1 MKRSNIESSLK
12 RFLKRKVTITLG
24 MVVAFL
30 ITGTIGYG
38 EDKYEVAEGKTKV
51 YTITEGNGKPKIIG
65 GWNYTKDSADKN
77 ADYLDKDTNI
87 TLESG
92 IVDELIGGNHLKN
105 TGSKDTYISKIGN
118 TSVTMKDGTVQYLV
132 GGSKSNGT
140 NADITNGTTKVV
152 VSGGTIGDTKAGVKA
167 ALIGGNYIKSTSN
180 QGTPIKA
187 VSGGTDVT
195 IKGGTFKNRVIGGS
209 FAETYGTPV
218 SGLTVEDKE
227 TNLKITGG
235 IFNDIVI
242 GGGAAAGNGNTST
255 VETSN
260 LKITGGTFNTN
271 VYAGGA
277 ALISGTG
284 QNDLGTAK
292 VTNSNLTID
301 GTNGNLIFKDSAIY
315 AGGLNSSV
323 SGKTTLTLTNLTR
336 DMFGEK
342 AGIYGGSR
350 AESAGVLIEDGDTE
364 INISNSSL
372 YADVRGGGFASGKG
386 SKVSA
391 KSSIVTVENS
401 SVAGYEDNNN
411 NTWTGRVFGAGRA
424 EGGDSYEQGYAE
436 VVINNVDGVTYN
448 IDENGNISNST
459 GARIYGGGQIWRKN
473 DGTYPEA
480 SQLKVGSTKVTIDGE
495 KTALAEVFGGSI
507 ISGTGNKGTVSVGS
521 TEVIINGGKIVDYV
535 VGGNNTNHFGYSVV
549 GIEAEGGKHKYAA
562 NKKEYNDGSTNITI
576 NGGDMLEANIVG
588 GSLADFAYLGQTTDR
603 KAIVYGDT
611 NINVNGGKLGLV
623 IGGGEALF
631 SYSLEEGGS
640 GEGSGPESNV
650 IGTTNVNIAGGEV
663 LEDIIGG
670 GYAYSTAN
678 DGVKDGFP
686 VIPLSSTAN
695 VEGTTNIKVY
705 KGTMEGNIYGG
716 GYVHSVKDSALSST
730 ANVTGTTNINISGG
744 TISGDIYGGG
754 YAYGKTTEA
763 NVIGDTNIT
772 ISGGDIKGDIYVGG
786 VAENGGT
793 ADVTGNATVTFL
805 NGSNLD
811 GSNHVYGLIKNIG
824 TDGISDDAK
833 TDSKSTLA
841 FGNDTEKFDGTFEG
855 AFSDFD
861 VLRTGK
867 GSVVTIG
874 KLDGNN
880 INKNITITGSG
891 RIETSIDN
899 GVGNMALT
907 GGTLAAD
914 TINLGSK
921 TLTLSDKGIL
931 ETKSKNIFTN
941 ALDTEATT
949 VKDSGAVKTDNSI
962 VYDGGSVALNDDKYN
977 LDYLTSAIA
986 AMKDKSTSKTS
997 ILMLGTL
1004 VNTAGD
1010 IQEEIDIDT
1019 AAGMGD
1025 SALLDNVTVKVG
1037 EKNTSLVIG
1046 DTSGT
1051 LAESAASTNN
1061 NLNASALDFSASAT
1075 AEGENSIA
1083 IKKDSKLVLG
1093 GSSDGELVTVEGS
1106 AAADKVRINVE
1117 DGTLVLGSALSSG
1130 ANQTL
1135 SAGVT
1140 IGSSVGADGSEGTS
1154 GILEVNAGNQTVTGT
1169 ITNEKGTI
1177 AVNENATLNVET
1189 VVNKGTLSVAGDA
1202 VITKLTGEAES
1213 TITVGD
1219 SSSAGTLVV
1228 EELQLNGGKIFLDPA
1243 WKDGE
1248 NLMGNASKGALNF
1261 SDNIDGHIAVGQ
1273 NSVLVIG
1280 AKDTDWAEKAFEN
1293 SGLKWKDDITAALAI
1308 KGNQTLVTLGAD
1320 VTYDESGTSAGSI
1333 NVDGNLTGHNEEN
1346 YKEAGNLNFAANSLL
1361 IVDVGSLNGGA
1372 AISGVTNL
1380 NVDKT
1385 SKLYLENATAGT
1397 HTIVSGTETGANIA
1411 KDSSSGWSDE
1421 NISSSDR
1428 MLNVSGATVGNDF
1441 IVNATAQKAQDVL
1454 LGVVVPN
1461 MINNIWETR
1470 ENTNTSNEGIRFL
1483 SLAVDNKVIAD
1494 TAEAVRTINS
1504 AVQISAAGVV
1514 NRTAID
1520 TVRRTSD
1527 TAINNLSL
1535 KNESNVKEGLWAEM
1549 SYGSTDVS
1557 GVKIGNTD
1565 TEYNGRYEGIS
1576 VGSNFKIWENGAL
1589 GGAFHY
1595 VSGENKSDEGVSRT
1609 KNEYEYFGLSLYNN
1623 WRQGNFNIIGDLGYS
1638 MGDNEIKQDT
1648 SIAGRIK
1655 ADVDTEVLTAGIKG
1669 EYLIQQDNFNIVPYA
1684 GLRYV
1689 RLNVDSFDTKNGSGK
1704 MFHTEKEDAD
1714 LFLVPMGVNI
1724 STQAVNQSGWTVKP
1738 KLDLAYIGTL
1748 GDKKSETKVG
1758 VAGYSAMDEI
1768 KVNMADS
1775 SAFSGS
1781 LGVEF
1786 KKDNKTFEV
1795 GYSLYSSKHETEN
1808 RGTMSFKYNF

>member
-38 EDKYEVAEGKTKV
+38 ADDIVAQGATNAYTATEVGS
-51 YTITEGNGKPKIIG
+51 GNPKIIG

-77 ADYLDKDTNI
+77 ADHSGKDTNI
-87 TLESG
+87 TLVSG
-92 IVDELIGGNHLKN
+92 TVDELIGGNHLKD
-105 TGSKDTYISKIGN
+105 TGSTDAYTSKIGN
-118 TSVTMKDGTVQYLV
+118 TSVTMNGGTVQYLV

-140 NADITNGTTKVV
+140 NADIENGTTTVV
-152 VSGGTIGDTKAGVKA
+152 VEGGTIGKADPKGVTKA
-167 ALIGGNYIKSTSN
+167 ALIGGNYIKSTSG
-180 QGTPIKA
+180 QGTSITAKTD
-187 VSGGTDVT
+187 GTNVT
-195 IKGGTFKNRVIGGS
+195 ITGGTFNNKVIGGS
-209 FAETYGTPV
+209 FVDTYGSPV
-218 SGLTVEDKE
+218 VGMSVTDEK
-227 TNLKITGG
+227 TNLVISGG
-235 IFNDIVI
+235 TFNDIVI

-255 VETSN
+255 VVTSN
-260 LKITGGTFNTN
+260 LEITGGTFNAN
-271 VYAGGA
+271 IYAGGA
-277 ALISGTG
+277 AL
-284 QNDLGTAK
+284 NLGTAT
-292 VTNSNLTID
+292 VTESNLAIN
-301 GTNGNLIFKDSAIY
+301 GSSGNLKLNGAIY
-315 AGGLNSSV
+315 AGGLDSSV
-323 SGKTTLTLTNLTR
+323 SGKTTLNLKNLTQ
-336 DMFGEK
+336 DMFGK
-342 AGIYGGSR
+342 KVGIYGGSK
-350 AESAGVLIEDGDTE
+350 AESAGVSIEDGDIE
-364 INISNSSL
+364 INVSSSDI
-372 YADVRGGGFASGKG
+372 YGDVRGGGGAFGVK
-386 SKVSA
+386 SKVKA
-391 KSSIVTVENS
+391 GNSIVIVEDS
-401 SVAGYEDNNN
+401 SVAGYEDSNRNA
-411 NTWTGRVFGAGRA
+411 WTGRIFGTGIVQ
-424 EGGDSYEQGYAE
+424 GGDLYKQESAE

-448 IDENGNISNST
+448 IDEDGKVSNTT
-459 GARIYGGGQIWRKN
+459 GACVYGGGQNYR
-473 DGTYPEA
+473 DGGTDN

-495 KTALAEVFGGSI
+495 NTALAEVYGGSI
-507 ISGTGNKGTVSVGS
+507 ISGTGNKGTALVE
-521 TEVIINGGKIVDYV
+521 TTDITINDGKIVDYV
-535 VGGNNTNHFGYSVV
+535 VGGNNSNQFGYSVV
-549 GIEAEGGKHKYAA
+549 GVESDASNERDFYADGKY
-562 NKKEYNDGSTNITI
+562 YNDGSTNITI
-576 NGGDMLEANIVG
+576 NGGDLSEAKIIG
-588 GSLADFAYLGQTTDR
+588 GSLTDYIYLGQTTDR

-623 IGGGEALF
+623 VGGGEALF
-631 SYSLEEGGS
+631 SYYTGTETGKDTA
-640 GEGSGPESNV
+640 PESNV
-650 IGTTNVNIAGGEV
+650 IGTTNINITGGSIANV
-663 LEDIIGG
+663 IGG
-670 GYAYSTAN
+670 GYAYSSAN
-678 DGVKDGFP
+678 GKG
-686 VIPLSSTAN
+686 ITPLGS
-695 VEGTTNIKVY
+695 I
-705 KGTMEGNIYGG
+705 
-716 GYVHSVKDSALSST
+716 

-772 ISGGDIKGDIYVGG
+772 ISGGDIKGDIYAGG
-786 VAENGGT
+786 LSEDEGKV
-793 ADVTGNATVTFL
+793 DVTGNATVTFL
-805 NGSNLD
+805 NGSTFAKN
-811 GSNHVYGLIKNIG
+811 VYGLGK
-824 TDGISDDAK
+824 DASE
-833 TDSKSTLA
+833 TSKSTLA

-899 GVGNMALT
+899 GVGNIALT

-941 ALDTEATT
+941 ALDTDGKTT
-949 VKDSGAVKTDNSI
+949 ESGAVKTDNSI

-977 LDYLTSAIA
+977 LDYLTKAIA
-986 AMKDKSTSKTS
+986 AMGERNTTDTKNKTT

-1004 VNTAGD
+1004 VDEVGN
-1010 IQEEIDIDT
+1010 IKEEIDIDT
-1019 AAGMGD
+1019 AAGLGEN
-1025 SALLDNVTVKVG
+1025 ALLDNVTTNVG
-1037 EKNTSLVIG
+1037 DGNSTLVIG
-1046 DTSGT
+1046 DTSKTDKGT
-1051 LAESAASTNN
+1051 VSTGS
-1061 NLNASALDFSASAT
+1061 NLNASTLDFST
-1075 AEGENSIA
+1075 LGVGNEEKTITIKNEN
-1083 IKKDSKLVLG
+1083 SKLVLG
-1093 GSSDGELVTVEGS
+1093 GTKDGELVTVEGS
-1106 AAADKVRINVE
+1106 AAADKVKINVE

-1154 GILEVNAGNQTVTGT
+1154 GTLEVNAGNQTVTGE
-1169 ITNEKGTI
+1169 IKNNETGTV
-1177 AVNENATLNVET
+1177 AVNKDAALTAAE
-1189 VVNKGTLSVAGDA
+1189 VVNNGTLSVAGDA
-1202 VITKLTGEAES
+1202 VITKLTGGEKS
-1213 TITVGD
+1213 IITVGD

-1228 EELQLNGGKIFLDPA
+1228 EKLQLNGGKIFLDPA

-1308 KGNQTLVTLGAD
+1308 KGNQTLGTLGTVATND
-1320 VTYDESGTSAGSI
+1320 VGQGSGTSAGSI
-1333 NVDGNLTGHNEEN
+1333 NVDGSLTGHKEGN

-1557 GVKIGNTD
+1557 GIKIGNTD

-1689 RLNVDSFDTKNGSGK
+1689 RLNVDSFDTKNGNGK

-1714 LFLVPMGVNI
+1714 LFLVPVGVNI

>member
-105 TGSKDTYISKIGN
+105 TGSTDTYISKIGN

-631 SYSLEEGGS
+631 SYSLEEGGK
-640 GEGSGPESNV
+640 GKGSGPESNV
-650 IGTTNVNIAGGEV
+650 IGTTNIKIAGGEV

-678 DGVKDGFP
+678 GAN
-686 VIPLSSTAN
+686 ITLLSSTAN
-695 VEGTTNIKVY
+695 VEGTTNIKVS

-730 ANVTGTTNINISGG
+730 ANVKGTTNINISGG

-763 NVIGDTNIT
+763 NVDGDTNIT
-772 ISGGDIKGDIYVGG
+772 ISGGDIKGDIYAGG
-786 VAENGGT
+786 LAENGGT

-811 GSNHVYGLIKNIG
+811 GSNHVYGLIKNIV

-841 FGNDTEKFDGTFEG
+841 FGNDKEKFVGTFG
-855 AFSDFD
+855 GTFSDFD

-867 GSVVTIG
+867 DSKVTIG
-874 KLDGNN
+874 ELNGNN

-899 GVGNMALT
+899 GVGNIALT

-941 ALDTEATT
+941 ALDTDGKTT
-949 VKDSGAVKTDNSI
+949 ESGAVKTDNSI

-977 LDYLTSAIA
+977 LDYLTKAIA
-986 AMKDKSTSKTS
+986 AMGERNTTDTKNKTT

-1004 VNTAGD
+1004 VDEVGN
-1010 IQEEIDIDT
+1010 IKEEIDIDT
-1019 AAGMGD
+1019 AAGLGEN
-1025 SALLDNVTVKVG
+1025 ALLDNVTTNVG
-1037 EKNTSLVIG
+1037 DGNSTLVIG
-1046 DTSGT
+1046 DTSKTDKGT
-1051 LAESAASTNN
+1051 VSTGS
-1061 NLNASALDFSASAT
+1061 NLNASTLDFST
-1075 AEGENSIA
+1075 LGVGNEEKTITIKNEN
-1083 IKKDSKLVLG
+1083 SKLVLG
-1093 GSSDGELVTVEGS
+1093 GTKDGELVTVEGS
-1106 AAADKVRINVE
+1106 AAADKVKINVE

-1140 IGSSVGADGSEGTS
+1140 IGKEDGTS
-1154 GILEVNAGNQTVTGT
+1154 GTLEVNAGNQTVTGT

-1202 VITKLTGEAES
+1202 VITKLTGEAKS
-1213 TITVGD
+1213 IITVGD
-1219 SSSAGTLVV
+1219 NASAGTLVV
-1228 EELQLNGGKIFLDPA
+1228 EKLQLNGGKIFLDPA

-1333 NVDGNLTGHNEEN
+1333 NVDGNLTGHSNGN
-1346 YKEAGNLNFAANSLL
+1346 YKDAGNLNFAANSLL

-1397 HTIVSGTETGANIA
+1397 HTIIAGTEAGANIA
-1411 KDSSSGWSDE
+1411 EDSSSGWSDE

-1428 MLNVSGATVGNDF
+1428 MLKLKGTGTNNGYKVE
-1441 IVNATAQKAQDVL
+1441 ATAQKAQDIL

-1483 SLAVDNKVIAD
+1483 SLAVNNEVIAD

-1514 NRTAID
+1514 NRTAIN

-1565 TEYNGRYEGIS
+1565 TEYNGSYKGVS
-1576 VGSNFKIWENGAL
+1576 VGSNFKTWENGAL

-1689 RLNVDSFDTKNGSGK
+1689 RLNVDSFDTKNGNGK

-1714 LFLVPMGVNI
+1714 LFLVPVGVNI
-1724 STQAVNQSGWTVKP
+1724 STQAINQSGWTVKP

>member
-12 RFLKRKVTITLG
+12 RFLKRKVTITMG

-30 ITGTIGYG
+30 ITGMIGYG
-38 EDKYEVAEGKTKV
+38 ENLTV
-51 YTITEGNGKPKIIG
+51 TEDTAAQGTQSFYIGNNADAKIIG

-77 ADYLDKDTNI
+77 AAHSDKDTNI
-87 TLESG
+87 TLTSG

-105 TGSKDTYISKIGN
+105 TGSTDTYISKIGN
-118 TSVTMKDGTVQYLV
+118 TSVTMNGGTVQYLV

-140 NADITNGTTKVV
+140 NADIENGTTTVV
-152 VSGGTIGDTKAGVKA
+152 VEGGTIGKADPKGVTKA

-218 SGLTVEDKE
+218 GGLTVEDKE
-227 TNLKITGG
+227 TNLKISGG

-242 GGGAAAGNGNTST
+242 GGGAAAGSGNTST
-255 VETSN
+255 VVTSN
-260 LKITGGTFNTN
+260 LEITGGTFGSKTSSTN
-271 VYAGGA
+271 IFAGGA
-277 ALISGTG
+277 AFDSGTATV
-284 QNDLGTAK
+284 NE
-292 VTNSNLTID
+292 SNLTID
-301 GTNGNLIFKDSAIY
+301 GSDKNLNLLFANNGIY
-315 AGGLNSSV
+315 AGGLNSGV
-323 SGKTTLTLTNLTR
+323 SKKTTLTLKNLTE
-336 DMFGEK
+336 DMFGIK

-350 AESAGVLIEDGDTE
+350 AESTGVSIEDGDTE
-364 INISNSSL
+364 INISNSYL
-372 YADVRGGGFASGKG
+372 YADVYGGGRSSGAG
-386 SKVSA
+386 SILKAGKSKITVSN
-391 KSSIVTVENS
+391 T
-401 SVAGYEDNNN
+401 SVSGYENTGT
-411 NTWTGRVFGAGRA
+411 TWTGRIFGAGYIR
-424 EGGDSYEQGYAE
+424 GGSLYEQKSTE
-436 VVINNVDGVTYN
+436 VVINNVIGVTY
-448 IDENGNISNST
+448 DKESEEISNLE
-459 GARIYGGGQIWRKN
+459 GARVYGGGYNYK
-473 DGTYPEA
+473 DGTEDKA
-480 SQLKVGSTKVTIDGE
+480 QLKVGSTSVTINGKD
-495 KTALAEVFGGSI
+495 TALAEVHGGSL
-507 ISGTGNKGTVSVGS
+507 TANTYNKGTAVTGKTDV
-521 TEVIINGGKIVDYV
+521 TINDGKIVNYV
-535 VGGNNTNHFGYSVV
+535 IGGNNSNWNGYSVIGNEV
-549 GIEAEGGKHKYAA
+549 ESESGNLYVNGKRYT
-562 NKKEYNDGSTNITI
+562 DGSTNITI
-576 NGGDMLEANIVG
+576 NGGDMSTAQVIG
-588 GSLADFAYLGQTTDR
+588 GSLTDYAGNYES
-603 KAIVYGDT
+603 KDKVIHDAIVYGTT
-611 NINVNGGKLGLV
+611 NIDVKGGKLGLL
-623 IGGGEALF
+623 IGGGKAEYSNTEA
-631 SYSLEEGGS
+631 
-640 GEGSGPESNV
+640 PESSSPEVYPTTSNV
-650 IGTTNVNIAGGEV
+650 IGTTNINITGGNL
-663 LEDIIGG
+663 LENIIGG
-670 GYAYSTAN
+670 GYAYSN
-678 DGVKDGFP
+678 QK
-686 VIPLSSTAN
+686 
-695 VEGTTNIKVY
+695 
-705 KGTMEGNIYGG
+705 
-716 GYVHSVKDSALSST
+716 YVGST

-754 YAYGKTTEA
+754 YADGSSTTA
-763 NVIGDTNIT
+763 NVDGDTNIT
-772 ISGGDIKGDIYVGG
+772 ISGGDIKGNIYAGG
-786 VAENGGT
+786 LTENGGT

-805 NGSNLD
+805 TGSTFK
-811 GSNHVYGLIKNIG
+811 NHVSGLIKN
-824 TDGISDDAK
+824 TATEEMDAK
-833 TDSKSTLA
+833 PKTEANSTLA

-867 GSVVTIG
+867 GSKVIIG
-874 KLDGNN
+874 ELNGSN

-899 GVGNMALT
+899 GVGNIALS

-921 TLTLSDKGIL
+921 KLTLSDKGIL

-1202 VITKLTGEAES
+1202 VIKTLTGEANS

-1219 SSSAGTLVV
+1219 SSSAGKLVV
-1228 EELQLNGGKIFLDPA
+1228 EELQLNGGKMFLDPA

-1308 KGNQTLVTLGAD
+1308 KGNQTLGTLGAVATND
-1320 VTYDESGTSAGSI
+1320 VGQGSGTSAGSI
-1333 NVDGNLTGHNEEN
+1333 NVDGSLTGHNEEN

-1380 NVDKT
+1380 NVAKT

-1411 KDSSSGWSDE
+1411 EDSSSGWSDE

-1428 MLNVSGATVGNDF
+1428 MLKLKGTGTNNGYKVE
-1441 IVNATAQKAQDVL
+1441 ATAQKAQDVL

-1470 ENTNTSNEGIRFL
+1470 VNTNTSNEGIRFL
-1483 SLAVDNKVIAD
+1483 SLAVDDKVIAD
-1494 TAEAVRTINS
+1494 TEEAVRTINS

-1557 GVKIGNTD
+1557 GIKIGNTD

-1689 RLNVDSFDTKNGSGK
+1689 RLNVDSFDTKNGNGK

-1714 LFLVPMGVNI
+1714 LFLVPVGVNI

-1775 SAFSGS
+1775 STFSGS

>member
-105 TGSKDTYISKIGN
+105 TGSTDTYISKIGN

-140 NADITNGTTKVV
+140 NANIENGITTVV
-152 VSGGTIGDTKAGVKA
+152 VNGGTIGTADPKGVTKA
-167 ALIGGNYIKSTSN
+167 ALIGGNYIKSKDGYGTSITAKTA
-180 QGTPIKA
+180 GTNVII
-187 VSGGTDVT
+187 TDET
-195 IKGGTFKNRVIGGS
+195 LNNKLTFNNKVIGGS
-209 FAETYGTPV
+209 FVDTYGTPAK
-218 SGLTVEDKE
+218 GMTVEDKE

-242 GGGAAAGNGNTST
+242 GGGAAAGSGNTST
-255 VETSN
+255 VGTSN
-260 LKITGGTFNTN
+260 LEITGGTFNTN

-631 SYSLEEGGS
+631 SYSLEEGGK
-640 GEGSGPESNV
+640 GKGSGPESNV
-650 IGTTNVNIAGGEV
+650 IGTTN
-663 LEDIIGG
+663 
-670 GYAYSTAN
+670 
-678 DGVKDGFP
+678 
-686 VIPLSSTAN
+686 
-695 VEGTTNIKVY
+695 IKVS

-730 ANVTGTTNINISGG
+730 ANVKGTTNINISGG

-763 NVIGDTNIT
+763 KVDGDTNIT
-772 ISGGDIKGDIYVGG
+772 ISGGDIKGNIYAGG
-786 VAENGGT
+786 LAENGGT

-805 NGSNLD
+805 NGSTFAKN
-811 GSNHVYGLIKNIG
+811 VYGLGK
-824 TDGISDDAK
+824 DASE
-833 TDSKSTLA
+833 TSKSTLA
-841 FGNDTEKFDGTFEG
+841 FGNDKEKFVGTFEG

-867 GSVVTIG
+867 GSKVIIG
-874 KLDGNN
+874 ELNGSN

-899 GVGNMALT
+899 GVGNIALT

-914 TINLGSK
+914 TINLESK

-941 ALDTEATT
+941 ALDTDGKTT
-949 VKDSGAVKTDNSI
+949 ESGAVKTGNSI
-962 VYDGGSVALNDDKYN
+962 VYNGGSVALNDDKYN
-977 LDYLTSAIA
+977 LDYLKTAIE
-986 AMKDKSTSKTS
+986 AMKNKNETDKNNKTT

-1004 VNTAGD
+1004 VDEVGD
-1010 IQEEIDIDT
+1010 IKGDISIEE
-1019 AAGMGD
+1019 AAGLGEN
-1025 SALLDNVTVKVG
+1025 ALLDNVTTNVG
-1037 EKNTSLVIG
+1037 DGNSTLVIG
-1046 DTSGT
+1046 DTSETDKGT
-1051 LAESAASTNN
+1051 VSIGS
-1061 NLNASALDFSASAT
+1061 NLNASTLNFAGSETGDK
-1075 AEGENSIA
+1075 SITISNA
-1083 IKKDSKLVLG
+1083 DSKLVLG

-1106 AAADKVRINVE
+1106 AAAEKVKINVE

-1140 IGSSVGADGSEGTS
+1140 IGSSSSGTS
-1154 GILEVNAGNQTVTGT
+1154 GTLEVNAGNQTVRGE
-1169 ITNEKGTI
+1169 IKNESGTI
-1177 AVNENATLNVET
+1177 AVNENAVLNAGTITNTSGT
-1189 VVNKGTLSVAGDA
+1189 VAVNKDAALNATKVENNGTLSVAGDA
-1202 VITKLTGEAES
+1202 VITELIGGADS

-1219 SSSAGTLVV
+1219 SGSAGTLVV
-1228 EELQLNGGKIFLDPA
+1228 ETLELKGGKMFLDPA

-1308 KGNQTLVTLGAD
+1308 KGNQTLGTLGAA
-1320 VTYDESGTSAGSI
+1320 VIYGGSETNVGSI
-1333 NVDGNLTGHNEEN
+1333 NVDGSLTGHSNGN
-1346 YKEAGNLNFAANSLL
+1346 YKDAGNLNFAANSLL

-1380 NVDKT
+1380 NVAKT
-1385 SKLYLENATAGT
+1385 SKLYLENATAGI
-1397 HTIVSGTETGANIA
+1397 HTIVSGTQETAIGAN
-1411 KDSSSGWSDE
+1411 DSSSGWSDE

-1428 MLNVSGATVGNDF
+1428 MLKLKGTGTNNGYKVE
-1441 IVNATAQKAQDVL
+1441 ATAQKAQDVL

-1483 SLAVDNKVIAD
+1483 SLAVNNEVIAD

-1565 TEYNGRYEGIS
+1565 TEYNGRYKGVS
-1576 VGSNFKIWENGAL
+1576 VGSNFKTWENGAL

-1595 VSGENKSDEGVSRT
+1595 VLGENKSDEGVSRT

-1689 RLNVDSFDTKNGSGK
+1689 RLNVDSFDTKNGNGK

-1714 LFLVPMGVNI
+1714 LFLVPVGVNI
-1724 STQAVNQSGWTVKP
+1724 STQAVNQNGWTVKP

>member
-12 RFLKRKVTITLG
+12 RFLKRKVTITMG

-38 EDKYEVAEGKTKV
+38 EDKYEVAEGETKV
-51 YTITEGNGKPKIIG
+51 YTITEENGKPKIIG
-65 GWNYTKDSADKN
+65 GWNYT
-77 ADYLDKDTNI
+77 TNTNQVEDHSSTNTSI
-87 TLESG
+87 TLTSG

-105 TGSKDTYISKIGN
+105 TGSTDTYISKIGN
-118 TSVTMKDGTVQYLV
+118 TSVTMNGGTVQYLI

-140 NADITNGTTKVV
+140 NANIENGTTTIVV
-152 VSGGTIGDTKAGVKA
+152 NGGTIGEASANT

-218 SGLTVEDKE
+218 GGLTVEDKE
-227 TNLKITGG
+227 TNLKI
-235 IFNDIVI
+235 
-242 GGGAAAGNGNTST
+242 S
-255 VETSN
+255 
-260 LKITGGTFNTN
+260 GGTFNAN
-271 VYAGGA
+271 IYAGGA
-277 ALISGTG
+277 ALNSGTA
-284 QNDLGTAK
+284 T
-292 VTNSNLTID
+292 VTESNLAIN
-301 GTNGNLIFKDSAIY
+301 GSSGNLKLNGAIY
-315 AGGLNSSV
+315 AGGLDSSV
-323 SGKTTLTLTNLTR
+323 SGKTTLNLKNLTQ
-336 DMFGEK
+336 DMFGK
-342 AGIYGGSR
+342 KVGIYGGSK
-350 AESAGVLIEDGDTE
+350 AESAGVSIEDGDIE
-364 INISNSSL
+364 INVSSSDI
-372 YADVRGGGFASGKG
+372 YGDVRGGGGAFGVK
-386 SKVSA
+386 SKVKA
-391 KSSIVTVENS
+391 GNSIVIVEDS
-401 SVAGYEDNNN
+401 SVAGYEDSNRNA
-411 NTWTGRVFGAGRA
+411 WTGRIFGAGIVQ
-424 EGGDSYEQGYAE
+424 GGDLYKQESAE

-448 IDENGNISNST
+448 IDEDGKVSNTT
-459 GARIYGGGQIWRKN
+459 GACVYGGGQNYR
-473 DGTYPEA
+473 DGGTDN

-495 KTALAEVFGGSI
+495 NTALAEVYGGSI
-507 ISGTGNKGTVSVGS
+507 ISGTGNKGTALVE
-521 TEVIINGGKIVDYV
+521 TTDITINDGKIVDYV
-535 VGGNNTNHFGYSVV
+535 VGGNNSNQFGCSVV
-549 GIEAEGGKHKYAA
+549 GVESDASNERDFYADGKY
-562 NKKEYNDGSTNITI
+562 YNDGSTNITI
-576 NGGDMLEANIVG
+576 NGGDLSEAKIIG
-588 GSLADFAYLGQTTDR
+588 GSLTDYIYLGQTTDR

-623 IGGGEALF
+623 VGGGEALF
-631 SYSLEEGGS
+631 SYYTGTETGKDTA
-640 GEGSGPESNV
+640 PESNV
-650 IGTTNVNIAGGEV
+650 IGTTNINITGGSIANV
-663 LEDIIGG
+663 IGG
-670 GYAYSTAN
+670 GYAYSSAN
-678 DGVKDGFP
+678 GKG
-686 VIPLSSTAN
+686 ITPLGS
-695 VEGTTNIKVY
+695 I
-705 KGTMEGNIYGG
+705 
-716 GYVHSVKDSALSST
+716 
-730 ANVTGTTNINISGG
+730 ANVTGTTNINISAG
-744 TISGDIYGGG
+744 TIQGNIYGGG
-754 YAYGKTTEA
+754 YADGSSTTA

-772 ISGGDIKGDIYVGG
+772 ISGGDIKGNIYAGG
-786 VAENGGT
+786 LAENGGT

-805 NGSNLD
+805 NGSTFAKN
-811 GSNHVYGLIKNIG
+811 VYGLGK
-824 TDGISDDAK
+824 DASE
-833 TDSKSTLA
+833 TSKSTLA

-867 GSVVTIG
+867 GSKVIIG
-874 KLDGNN
+874 ELNGSN

-931 ETKSKNIFTN
+931 ETKSENIFTN

-949 VKDSGAVKTDNSI
+949 VKDSGDVRTGDSI
-962 VYDGGSVALNDDKYN
+962 VYTGGSVALNDSKYN
-977 LDYLTSAIA
+977 LDYLTKAIE
-986 AMKDKSTSKTS
+986 AMKKKSENKTS

-1004 VNTAGD
+1004 VNIDGTVKD
-1010 IQEEIDIDT
+1010 ELTFEE

-1025 SALLDNVTVKVG
+1025 SALLDNVTVKVEG
-1037 EKNTSLVIG
+1037 NTSLVIG
-1046 DTSGT
+1046 DKTDEDNT
-1051 LAESAASTNN
+1051 ASTDGS
-1061 NLNASALDFSASAT
+1061 LNASNLNFKDT
-1075 AEGENSIA
+1075 GENGNSITIDNA
-1083 IKKDSKLVLG
+1083 ESKLVFG
-1093 GSSDGELVTVEGS
+1093 GSGDGELVTVGGE
-1106 AAADKVRINVE
+1106 AKAENVSI
-1117 DGTLVLGSALSSG
+1117 DVKKGTLVLGSALSSG

-1140 IGSSVGADGSEGTS
+1140 IGSSSSGTS
-1154 GILEVNAGNQTVTGT
+1154 GTLEVNAGNQTVTGE
-1169 ITNEKGTI
+1169 IKNNETGTV
-1177 AVNENATLNVET
+1177 AVNKDAALTAAE
-1189 VVNKGTLSVAGDA
+1189 VVNNGTLSVAGDA
-1202 VITKLTGEAES
+1202 VITKLTGGEKS
-1213 TITVGD
+1213 IITVGD

-1228 EELQLNGGKIFLDPA
+1228 ETLELKGGKMFLDPA

-1308 KGNQTLVTLGAD
+1308 KGNQTLGTLGTVATND
-1320 VTYDESGTSAGSI
+1320 VGQGSGTSAGSI
-1333 NVDGNLTGHNEEN
+1333 NVDGSLTGHKEGN

-1380 NVDKT
+1380 NVAKT

-1411 KDSSSGWSDE
+1411 EDSSSGWSDE

-1428 MLNVSGATVGNDF
+1428 MLKLKGTGTNNGYKVE
-1441 IVNATAQKAQDVL
+1441 ATAQKAQDVL

-1470 ENTNTSNEGIRFL
+1470 VNTNTSNEGIRFL
-1483 SLAVDNKVIAD
+1483 SLAVDDKVIAD
-1494 TAEAVRTINS
+1494 TEEAVRTINS

-1648 SIAGRIK
+1648 SVIGRIK

-1689 RLNVDSFDTKNGSGK
+1689 RLNVDSFDTKNGNGK

-1714 LFLVPMGVNI
+1714 LFLVPVGVNI

>member
-12 RFLKRKVTITLG
+12 RFLKRKVTITMG

-38 EDKYEVAEGKTKV
+38 EDKYEVAEGETKV
-51 YTITEGNGKPKIIG
+51 YTITEENGKPKIIG

-77 ADYLDKDTNI
+77 ADHSGKDTNI
-87 TLESG
+87 TLVSG
-92 IVDELIGGNHLKN
+92 TVDELIGGNHLKD
-105 TGSKDTYISKIGN
+105 TGSTDAYTSKIGN
-118 TSVTMKDGTVQYLV
+118 TSVTMNGGTVQYLV

-140 NADITNGTTKVV
+140 NADIENGTTTVV
-152 VSGGTIGDTKAGVKA
+152 VEGGTIGKADPKGVTKA
-167 ALIGGNYIKSTSN
+167 ALIGGNYIKSTSG
-180 QGTPIKA
+180 QGTSITPKTD
-187 VSGGTDVT
+187 GTNVT
-195 IKGGTFKNRVIGGS
+195 ITGGTFNNKVIGGS
-209 FAETYGTPV
+209 FVDTYGSPV
-218 SGLTVEDKE
+218 VGMSITDEK
-227 TNLKITGG
+227 TNLVISGG
-235 IFNDIVI
+235 TFNDIVI

-255 VETSN
+255 VVTSN
-260 LKITGGTFNTN
+260 LEITGGTFNAN
-271 VYAGGA
+271 IYAGGA
-277 ALISGTG
+277 ALNSGTA
-284 QNDLGTAK
+284 T
-292 VTNSNLTID
+292 VTESNLAIN
-301 GTNGNLIFKDSAIY
+301 GSSGNLKLNGAIY
-315 AGGLNSSV
+315 AGGLDSSV
-323 SGKTTLTLTNLTR
+323 SGKTTLNLKNLTQ
-336 DMFGEK
+336 DMFGK
-342 AGIYGGSR
+342 KVGIYGGSK
-350 AESAGVLIEDGDTE
+350 AESAGVSIEDGDIE
-364 INISNSSL
+364 INVSSSDI
-372 YADVRGGGFASGKG
+372 YGDVRGGGGAFGVK
-386 SKVSA
+386 SKVKA
-391 KSSIVTVENS
+391 GNSIVIVEDS
-401 SVAGYEDNNN
+401 SVAGYEDSNRNA
-411 NTWTGRVFGAGRA
+411 WTGRIFGTGIVQ
-424 EGGDSYEQGYAE
+424 GGDLYKQESAE

-448 IDENGNISNST
+448 IDEDGKVSNTT
-459 GARIYGGGQIWRKN
+459 GACVYGGGQNFRYG
-473 DGTYPEA
+473 GTDN

-495 KTALAEVFGGSI
+495 NTALAKVYGGSI
-507 ISGTGNKGTVSVGS
+507 ISGTGNKGTALVE
-521 TEVIINGGKIVDYV
+521 TTDITINDGKIVDYV
-535 VGGNNTNHFGYSVV
+535 VGGNNSNQFGYSVV
-549 GIEAEGGKHKYAA
+549 GVESDASNERDFYADGKY
-562 NKKEYNDGSTNITI
+562 YNDGSTNITI
-576 NGGDMLEANIVG
+576 NGGDLSEAKIIG
-588 GSLADFAYLGQTTDR
+588 GSLTDYIYLGRTTDR

-623 IGGGEALF
+623 VGGGEALF
-631 SYSLEEGGS
+631 SYYTGTETGKDTA
-640 GEGSGPESNV
+640 PESNV
-650 IGTTNVNIAGGEV
+650 IGTTNINITGGSIANV
-663 LEDIIGG
+663 IGG
-670 GYAYSTAN
+670 GYAYSSAN
-678 DGVKDGFP
+678 GKG
-686 VIPLSSTAN
+686 ITPLGS
-695 VEGTTNIKVY
+695 I
-705 KGTMEGNIYGG
+705 
-716 GYVHSVKDSALSST
+716 
-730 ANVTGTTNINISGG
+730 ANVTGTTNINISAG
-744 TISGDIYGGG
+744 TIQGNIYGGG
-754 YAYGKTTEA
+754 YADGSLTTA
-763 NVIGDTNIT
+763 NVDGDTNIT
-772 ISGGDIKGDIYVGG
+772 ISGGDIKGNIYAGG
-786 VAENGGT
+786 LTENGGT

-805 NGSNLD
+805 TGSTFAKN
-811 GSNHVYGLIKNIG
+811 VYGLGK
-824 TDGISDDAK
+824 DASE
-833 TDSKSTLA
+833 TSKSTLA

-867 GSVVTIG
+867 GSKVIIG
-874 KLDGNN
+874 ELNGSN

-899 GVGNMALT
+899 GVGNIALS

-921 TLTLSDKGIL
+921 KLTLSDKGIL

-1117 DGTLVLGSALSSG
+1117 DGTLVLGSVLSSG

-1202 VITKLTGEAES
+1202 VIKTLTGEANS

-1219 SSSAGTLVV
+1219 SSSAGKLVV
-1228 EELQLNGGKIFLDPA
+1228 EELQLNGGKMFLDPA

-1308 KGNQTLVTLGAD
+1308 KGNQTLGTLGNA
-1320 VTYDESGTSAGSI
+1320 VTNDLGQGSGTSAGSI
-1333 NVDGNLTGHNEEN
+1333 NVDGSLTGHNDGN
-1346 YKEAGNLNFAANSLL
+1346 YKDAGNLNFAANSLL

-1380 NVDKT
+1380 NVAKT

-1411 KDSSSGWSDE
+1411 EDSSSGWSDE

-1428 MLNVSGATVGNDF
+1428 MLKLKGTGTNNGYKVE
-1441 IVNATAQKAQDVL
+1441 ATAQKAQDVL

-1483 SLAVDNKVIAD
+1483 SLAVNNEVIAD

-1565 TEYNGRYEGIS
+1565 TEYNGSYKGVS
-1576 VGSNFKIWENGAL
+1576 VGSNFKTWENGAL

-1595 VSGENKSDEGVSRT
+1595 VLGENKSDEGVSRT

-1689 RLNVDSFDTKNGSGK
+1689 RLNVDSFDTKNGNGK

-1714 LFLVPMGVNI
+1714 LFLVPVGVNI

>member
-105 TGSKDTYISKIGN
+105 TGSTDTYISKIGN

-152 VSGGTIGDTKAGVKA
+152 VSGGTIGDTKVGVKA

-631 SYSLEEGGS
+631 SYSLEEGGK
-640 GEGSGPESNV
+640 GKGSGPESNV
-650 IGTTNVNIAGGEV
+650 IGTTNIKIAGGEV

-678 DGVKDGFP
+678 GAN
-686 VIPLSSTAN
+686 ITLLSSTAN
-695 VEGTTNIKVY
+695 VEGTTNIKVS

-730 ANVTGTTNINISGG
+730 ANVKGTTNINISGG

-763 NVIGDTNIT
+763 NVDGDTNIT
-772 ISGGDIKGDIYVGG
+772 ISGGDIKGDIYAGG
-786 VAENGGT
+786 LAENGGT

-811 GSNHVYGLIKNIG
+811 GSNHVYGLIKNIV

-841 FGNDTEKFDGTFEG
+841 FGNDKEKFVGTFG
-855 AFSDFD
+855 GTFSDFD

-867 GSVVTIG
+867 DSKVTIG
-874 KLDGNN
+874 ELNGNN

-899 GVGNMALT
+899 GVGNIALT

-941 ALDTEATT
+941 ALDTDGKTT
-949 VKDSGAVKTDNSI
+949 ESGAVKTDNSI

-977 LDYLTSAIA
+977 LDYLTKAIA
-986 AMKDKSTSKTS
+986 AMGERNTTDTKNKTT

-1004 VNTAGD
+1004 VDEVGN
-1010 IQEEIDIDT
+1010 IKEEIDIDT
-1019 AAGMGD
+1019 AAGLGEN
-1025 SALLDNVTVKVG
+1025 ALLDNVTTNVG
-1037 EKNTSLVIG
+1037 DGNSTLVIG
-1046 DTSGT
+1046 DTSKTDKGT
-1051 LAESAASTNN
+1051 VSTGS
-1061 NLNASALDFSASAT
+1061 NLNASTLDFST
-1075 AEGENSIA
+1075 LGVGNEEKTITIKNEN
-1083 IKKDSKLVLG
+1083 SKLVLG
-1093 GSSDGELVTVEGS
+1093 GTKDGELVTVEGS
-1106 AAADKVRINVE
+1106 AAADKVKINVE

-1140 IGSSVGADGSEGTS
+1140 IGKEDGTS
-1154 GILEVNAGNQTVTGT
+1154 GTLEVNAGNQTVTGT

-1202 VITKLTGEAES
+1202 VITKLTGEAKS
-1213 TITVGD
+1213 IITVGD
-1219 SSSAGTLVV
+1219 NASAGTLVV
-1228 EELQLNGGKIFLDPA
+1228 EKLQLNGGKIFLDPA

-1333 NVDGNLTGHNEEN
+1333 NVDGNLTGHSNGN
-1346 YKEAGNLNFAANSLL
+1346 YKDAGNLNFAANSLL

-1397 HTIVSGTETGANIA
+1397 HTIIAGTEAGANIA
-1411 KDSSSGWSDE
+1411 EDSSSGWSDE

-1428 MLNVSGATVGNDF
+1428 MLKLKGTGTNNGYKVE
-1441 IVNATAQKAQDVL
+1441 ATAQKAQDIL

-1483 SLAVDNKVIAD
+1483 SLAVNNEVIAD

-1514 NRTAID
+1514 NRTAIN

-1565 TEYNGRYEGIS
+1565 TEYNGSYKGVS
-1576 VGSNFKIWENGAL
+1576 VGSNFKTWENGAL

-1689 RLNVDSFDTKNGSGK
+1689 RLNVDSFDTKNGNGK

-1714 LFLVPMGVNI
+1714 LFLVPVGVNI
-1724 STQAVNQSGWTVKP
+1724 STQAINQSGWTVKP

>member
-38 EDKYEVAEGKTKV
+38 EDKYEVAEGETKV
-51 YTITEGNGKPKIIG
+51 YTITEENGKPKIIG
-65 GWNYTKDSADKN
+65 GWNYT
-77 ADYLDKDTNI
+77 TNPNQVEDHSSTNTSI
-87 TLESG
+87 TLTSG

-105 TGSKDTYISKIGN
+105 TGSTDTYISKIGN
-118 TSVTMKDGTVQYLV
+118 TSVIMNGGTVQYLI

-140 NADITNGTTKVV
+140 KADIENGTTTVV
-152 VSGGTIGDTKAGVKA
+152 VNGGTIGEADPKGVTKA

-195 IKGGTFKNRVIGGS
+195 IKGGTFKNKVIGGS
-209 FAETYGTPV
+209 FTETYGTPV
-218 SGLTVEDKE
+218 SGLSVEDKE
-227 TNLKITGG
+227 TNLKISGG
-235 IFNDIVI
+235 TFDSLVI
-242 GGGAAAGNGNTST
+242 GGGAAAGTGNTST
-255 VETSN
+255 VGTSN
-260 LKITGGTFNTN
+260 LEITGGTFNAN
-271 VYAGGA
+271 IYAGGT
-277 ALISGTG
+277 ALETVTG
-284 QNDLGTAK
+284 NGGLGTAN

-301 GTNGNLIFKDSAIY
+301 GSSGNIKLNKAIY
-315 AGGLNSSV
+315 AGGLNSGV
-323 SGKTTLTLTNLTR
+323 SGKIALTLKNLTK
-336 DMFGEK
+336 DMFIAKTGM
-342 AGIYGGSR
+342 YGGSKGD
-350 AESAGVLIEDGDTE
+350 AFGVSIEDGDIE
-364 INISNSSL
+364 INISNSDI
-372 YADVRGGGFASGKG
+372 YGDIRGGGGALGTNSTVKAG
-386 SKVSA
+386 SSKLV
-391 KSSIVTVENS
+391 IENS

-411 NTWTGRVFGAGRA
+411 NTWTGRIFGAGIV
-424 EGGDSYEQGYAE
+424 EGGALFEQKSTE
-436 VVINNVDGVTYN
+436 IVLNNITGVTY
-448 IDENGNISNST
+448 DKESGEISNSE
-459 GARIYGGGQIWRKN
+459 GARVYGGGQNYKKVV
-473 DGTYPEA
+473 D
-480 SQLKVGSTKVTIDGE
+480 SQLKVGSTKVTING
-495 KTALAEVFGGSI
+495 KGTALAEVYGGSI
-507 ISGTGNKGTVSVGS
+507 ISGTGNKGTAVTGKTDV
-521 TEVIINGGKIVDYV
+521 TINDGKIVDYV
-535 VGGNNTNHFGYSVV
+535 VGGNNTNWNGYSVV
-549 GIEAEGGKHKYAA
+549 GIEDNNGQTYA
-562 NKKEYNDGSTNITI
+562 DGSTKITI
-576 NGGDMLEANIVG
+576 NGGDMSTAQIIG
-588 GSLADFAYLGQTTDR
+588 GSLTDYGWYYES
-603 KAIVYGDT
+603 KDNVIHDAIVYGAT
-611 NINVNGGKLGLV
+611 NIDVNGGKLGLV
-623 IGGGEALF
+623 VGGGKAE
-631 SYSLEEGGS
+631 YYNDNPKENNVEVY
-640 GEGSGPESNV
+640 PTTSNV
-650 IGTTNVNIAGGEV
+650 IGTTNVNITNGEL
-663 LEDIIGG
+663 LENIIGG
-670 GYAYSTAN
+670 GYAFSN
-678 DGVKDGFP
+678 QD
-686 VIPLSSTAN
+686 
-695 VEGTTNIKVY
+695 
-705 KGTMEGNIYGG
+705 
-716 GYVHSVKDSALSST
+716 SVKSI

-744 TISGDIYGGG
+744 TINGDIYSGGFADG
-754 YAYGKTTEA
+754 ESATA
-763 NVIGDTNIT
+763 NVEGDTNIT
-772 ISGGDIKGDIYVGG
+772 ISGGDIKGNIYAGG
-786 VAENGGT
+786 LTASGGT
-793 ADVTGNATVTFL
+793 ADVTGNAVVTFL
-805 NGSNLD
+805 NGSTFANK
-811 GSNHVYGLIKNIG
+811 VFG
-824 TDGISDDAK
+824 TGGTAPL
-833 TDSKSTLA
+833 TNKSTLA
-841 FGNDTEKFDGTFEG
+841 FGNDKEIFDGEFKGT
-855 AFSDFD
+855 FSDFD
-861 VLRTGK
+861 ILRTGK
-867 GSVVTIG
+867 GSVVGIG
-874 KLDGNN
+874 ELNGSN

-891 RIETSIDN
+891 RIETKIN
-899 GVGNMALT
+899 NVGGDITLS
-907 GGTLAAD
+907 GGTLATD
-914 TINLGSK
+914 TINLGGK
-921 TLTLSDKGIL
+921 KLTLSSKGIL
-931 ETKSKNIFTN
+931 ETKSENIFTN
-941 ALDTEATT
+941 ALDTAGTGI
-949 VKDSGAVKTDNSI
+949 KDSGDVKTGDSI
-962 VYDGGSVALNDDKYN
+962 IYTGGSVALNDSKYN
-977 LDYLTSAIA
+977 LDYLTSAIE
-986 AMKDKSTSKTS
+986 AMKTKSESKTS

-1004 VNTAGD
+1004 VNTAGE
-1010 IQEEIDIDT
+1010 IQGSIDIDT
-1019 AAGMGD
+1019 AAGLGD
-1025 SALLDNVTVKVG
+1025 SAFLDNVTVKIDNG
-1037 EKNTSLVIG
+1037 KSSLVIG
-1046 DTSGT
+1046 NKIDGENTV
-1051 LAESAASTNN
+1051 STNN
-1061 NLNASALDFSASAT
+1061 SLNASALDFSASGT
-1075 AEGENSIA
+1075 NSIA
-1083 IKKDSKLVLG
+1083 IKDENSKLVLG
-1093 GSSDGELVTVEGS
+1093 GSGDGELVTVNGE
-1106 AAADKVRINVE
+1106 AAAEKVSINVE
-1117 DGTLVLGSALSSG
+1117 AGTLVLGSDLSSG

-1140 IGSSVGADGSEGTS
+1140 IGSSSGTS
-1154 GILEVNAGNQTVTGT
+1154 GTLEVNAGNQTVNGT
-1169 ITNEKGTI
+1169 IENKATGTI
-1177 AVNENATLNVET
+1177 AVNKDAALTAKEVE
-1189 VVNKGTLSVAGDA
+1189 NKGTLSVAGDA
-1202 VITKLTGEAES
+1202 VITKLTGEANS

-1228 EELQLNGGKIFLDPA
+1228 EELQLNGGKMFLDPA

-1308 KGNQTLVTLGAD
+1308 KGNQTLGTLGAVATND
-1320 VTYDESGTSAGSI
+1320 VGQGSGTSAGSI
-1333 NVDGNLTGHNEEN
+1333 NVDGSLTGHSNGN
-1346 YKEAGNLNFAANSLL
+1346 YKDAGNLNFAANSLL

-1372 AISGVTNL
+1372 AISGVKNL
-1380 NVDKT
+1380 TVDGT
-1385 SKLYLENATAGT
+1385 SKLYLENATAGI

-1411 KDSSSGWSDE
+1411 EDSSSGWSDE

-1428 MLNVSGATVGNDF
+1428 MLKLKGTGTNNGYKVE
-1441 IVNATAQKAQDVL
+1441 ATAQKAQDVL

-1461 MINNIWETR
+1461 MINNIWVTR

-1483 SLAVDNKVIAD
+1483 SLAVDDKVIAD

-1535 KNESNVKEGLWAEM
+1535 KNEPNVKEGLWAEM

-1689 RLNVDSFDTKNGSGK
+1689 RLNVDSFDTKNGNGK

-1714 LFLVPMGVNI
+1714 LFLVPVGVNI
-1724 STQAVNQSGWTVKP
+1724 STQAINQSGWTVKP

>member
-87 TLESG
+87 TLVSG

-105 TGSKDTYISKIGN
+105 TGSTDTYISKIGN

-140 NADITNGTTKVV
+140 NADIENGTTTIVV
-152 VSGGTIGDTKAGVKA
+152 NGGTIGEASANT

-187 VSGGTDVT
+187 VSDGTDVT

-218 SGLTVEDKE
+218 GGLTVEDKE
-227 TNLKITGG
+227 TNLKISGG
-235 IFNDIVI
+235 TFNDIII
-242 GGGAAAGNGNTST
+242 GGGAALGTGNAST
-255 VETSN
+255 VGTSN
-260 LKITGGTFNTN
+260 LEITGGTFNAN
-271 VYAGGA
+271 IYAGGA
-277 ALISGTG
+277 ALNSGTA
-284 QNDLGTAK
+284 T
-292 VTNSNLTID
+292 VTNSNLIIE
-301 GTNGNLIFKDSAIY
+301 GGNESLELLLEKIAIY
-315 AGGLNSSV
+315 GGGLDSGV
-323 SGKTTLTLTNLTR
+323 SNTIKLIMNKVTNILSDGANR
-336 DMFGEK
+336 ESK
-342 AGIYGGSR
+342 IGIYGGSK
-350 AESAGVLIEDGDTE
+350 AGSANTHLVDGDTIVE
-364 INISNSSL
+364 VLDSDL
-372 YADVRGGGFASGKG
+372 YADISAGGGSFGAG
-386 SKVSA
+386 STLKAGDSKITVSN
-391 KSSIVTVENS
+391 T
-401 SVAGYEDNNN
+401 SVSGYEDNKN
-411 NTWTGRVFGAGRA
+411 NTWTGRIFGAGKI
-424 EGGDSYEQGYAE
+424 EGGASLEQKSTN
-436 VVINNVDGVTYN
+436 VVINNVTGKTYN
-448 IDENGNISNST
+448 IDEGGNISSLT
-459 GARIYGGGQIWRKN
+459 GARIYGGGQNYRN
-473 DGTYPEA
+473 GGTDN
-480 SQLKVGSTKVTIDGE
+480 SQLKIGSTKVTIDGE
-495 KTALAEVFGGSI
+495 NTALAEVYGGSI
-507 ISGTGNKGTVSVGS
+507 ISGTGNKGTALVE
-521 TEVIINGGKIVDYV
+521 TADITINNGKIVDYV
-535 VGGNNTNHFGYSVV
+535 VGGNNTNQFGYSVV
-549 GIEAEGGKHKYAA
+549 GIEAEGGEHTYAA
-562 NKKEYNDGSTNITI
+562 NGKNYNDGSTNITI
-576 NGGDMLEANIVG
+576 NGGDMSTANIVG

-611 NINVNGGKLGLV
+611 NININGGKLGLV
-623 IGGGEALF
+623 VGGGEALF

-705 KGTMEGNIYGG
+705 KGTIEGNIYGG

-1228 EELQLNGGKIFLDPA
+1228 EKLQLNGGKIFLDPA

-1308 KGNQTLVTLGAD
+1308 KGNQTLGTLGAVATND
-1320 VTYDESGTSAGSI
+1320 VGQGSGTSAGSI
-1333 NVDGNLTGHNEEN
+1333 NVDGSLTGHNEEN
-1346 YKEAGNLNFAANSLL
+1346 YKDAGNLNFAANSLL

-1372 AISGVTNL
+1372 AISGVKNL
-1380 NVDKT
+1380 TVDGT
-1385 SKLYLENATAGT
+1385 SKLYLENATAGI
-1397 HTIVSGTETGANIA
+1397 HTIVSGTQETAIGAN
-1411 KDSSSGWSDE
+1411 DSSSGWSDE

-1428 MLNVSGATVGNDF
+1428 MLKLKGTGTNNGYKVE
-1441 IVNATAQKAQDVL
+1441 ATAQKAQDVL

-1461 MINNIWETR
+1461 MINNIWVTR

-1483 SLAVDNKVIAD
+1483 SLAVDDKVIAD

-1689 RLNVDSFDTKNGSGK
+1689 RLNVDSFDTKNGNGK